1 MKTQIWLLQRLNCC
15 SQVFIVQHNWFIDVW
30 QCQNMQVLYLEKY
43 TPAQEQ
49 QLHISSM
56 VLLLLNWKTS
66 NQFIEQ
72 WLVTTM
78 VLLAF
83 KNEHFILYTCMH
95 LENTKKNQ
103 LKNLKIIFGPLPK
116 FSQDFQRMYEV
127 CMCVFEPNIWLIK

>member
-72 WLVTTM
+72 WLVTTHGIACFYKW
-78 VLLAF
+78 AF
-83 KNEHFILYTCMH
+83 HFIYMYAPRKH
-95 LENTKKNQ
+95 QKNQ